1 MLPPFDSSGSGEAVV
16 FAHGSEMD
24 RTMFAPQ
31 LQQLSAEGRR
41 AISVD
46 HRARTNAGLSEY
58 SLYDL
63 ADDIRELLDELQIE
77 RCVFV
82 GMSMGGFVGLR
93 AAIGFPQRLTGLAII
108 GGAMHRAY
116 PEAERAHWL
125 RHYAELRG
133 LDTVPE
139 AFAVGQAPI
148 CFSEGARRND
158 PGLVSEWVGRWRAHN
173 GEAVYQE
180 ARSWITQDD
189 ISAAVA
195 RIATPTLII
204 QGNEDAAL
212 PTSDALST
220 FELLENATMVRLPG
234 VGHTANLED
243 PPTVNRLLG
252 RFVDDVS
259 RTQ

>member
-1 MLPPFDSSGSGEAVV
+1 MLPPFESSGSGAAVV
-16 FAHGSEMD
+16 LAHGSEMD

-31 LQQLSAEGRR
+31 VQQLSAEGRR
-41 AISVD
+41 AISID
-46 HRARTNAGLSEY
+46 HRARTKAGLSEY

-63 ADDIRELLDELQIE
+63 AEDIRELLDELQIE

-93 AAIGFPQRLTGLAII
+93 AAIRFPERLAGLAII
-108 GGAMHRAY
+108 GGAMHRPY
-116 PEAERAHWL
+116 PESERAHWL

-133 LDTVPE
+133 LDAVPE
-139 AFAVGQAPI
+139 AFALGQAPV
-148 CFSEGARRND
+148 CFSKNARQSD
-158 PGLVSEWVGRWRAHN
+158 PQLVSEWVDRWCAHN

-180 ARSWITQDD
+180 ARSWIVQDD
-189 ISAAVA
+189 ISAEVA
-195 RIATPTLII
+195 RIAVPTLII
-204 QGNEDAAL
+204 QGNEDSAL

-220 FELLENATMVRLPG
+220 FKLLENATMVRLPG

-243 PPTVNRLLG
+243 PITVNRLLG

-259 RTQ
+259 RTR